1 MSWGRVHRC
10 DVISVIPQE
19 RHPSLD
25 ASWRRWAVG
34 VTKALAMPADHSLR
48 FYHDER
54 LLPAG
59 PDAAK
64 CDPEEAVRVCEMG
77 LGLLRL
83 EHGELL
89 PQGEVLDD
97 ELCACRGNGTQRRE
111 DEGDKGVHGIEEV
124 GESDVYRQPNGPI
137 VSNWSHEFYS
147 LHPAS

>member
-83 EHGELL
+83 EDGELL
-89 PQGEVLDD
+89 SKGEVLDD
-97 ELCACRGNGTQRRE
+97 EIRLRRGEAADQ
-111 DEGDKGVHGIEEV
+111 
-124 GESDVYRQPNGPI
+124 
-137 VSNWSHEFYS
+137 
-147 LHPAS
+147 